1 MERNTGLDYVTFTL
15 LWTIVSGSGSLRR
28 DTILALG
35 FRGLWFSELGKN
47 ARVLLLISR
56 GMWQR
61 SFAITT
67 GQDEKSEA
75 GARAWVRLA
84 AGNVC
89 IHQDPTLQRFQSI
102 LKQPH

>member
-1 MERNTGLDYVTFTL
+1 MV
-15 LWTIVSGSGSLRR
+15 LR
-28 DTILALG
+28 
-35 FRGLWFSELGKN
+35 
-47 ARVLLLISR
+47 
-56 GMWQR
+56 
-61 SFAITT
+61 ITT